1 MAQIY
6 NHDSKKL
13 NDLLSRAGI
22 GTDATLLIPDLQRPY
37 VWKPSQVT
45 LLVDSL
51 LRGWPF
57 GTLLLWEA
65 HQDDLAQIP
74 ARTFWKVVDLT
85 DDESGETVTRQNP
98 PGGFQMVL
106 DGQQRLQSLLLALG
120 GDSWGFKLYDR
131 EWSEDLLEKRA
142 RGRRGLGH
150 WSVGTL
156 CFDLTSFAAQTKRG
170 VAMLE
175 FEYREVLRW
184 VITDPAG
191 GQSKLKPADVYQSP
205 LPRSF
210 DPQNRGRFVRFSRLW
225 SLARPDRSIK
235 ESAYRGMLQPFL
247 ASEGVEKSFA
257 DSLLAPLAEL
267 MTTLSDVKVNEVAYL
282 EVSRF
287 DPLVSSQEV
296 YNDAVVNIFTRLNT
310 AGRTLTRE
318 EITFAWL
325 KIGWDQKVTGGRT
338 AIESFDR
345 LRDDLAGQELVL
357 ETDELVSAVSLVW
370 SAAFGTG
377 APLSNKDLLRGE
389 TVRPM
394 AQQLSQHWNL
404 FTTSAHEVAV
414 VLNSRELR
422 YGEIFR
428 SANSLAILWGV
439 AFAGLRWAQNRGLGV
454 VARDDFDK
462 RLTAALAR
470 ATDRWLICS
479 QWAKR
484 WAEATGATVEKY
496 VKDLA
501 ALVKTVDA
509 LTDLGAVIKAIEQQL
524 AGWNSEL
531 EPDALSF
538 VSELRVTKR
547 ESVSAY
553 YVPLWVW
560 HRLDARRWSASAI
573 QLRENK
579 QKKLNYDVD
588 HVVAFGL
595 WNDKIA
601 VANPALTADQIVEFN
616 EVVNLLGNTFLLEK
630 SFNIVKGK
638 HSLGHF
644 LKNVHEFVSGAQNRD
659 DWGAALSLLPEMIDS
674 DTNPLAELRRLIE
687 ERTKTM
693 KNDLEGFVR
702 GSKTRVDVV

>member
-13 NDLLSRAGI
+13 HELLTRAGVEA
-22 GTDATLLIPDLQRPY
+22 DATLLIPDLQRPY

-45 LLVDSL
+45 LLIDSL

-74 ARTFWKVVDLT
+74 ARTFWTIVDLT
-85 DDESGETVTRQNP
+85 DDGVGETITRQNP

-131 EWSEDLLEKRA
+131 EWSEDLSEKRA
-142 RGRRGLGH
+142 RGRRGLAH

-156 CFDLTSFAAQTKRG
+156 CFDLNAFAQQLKRG
-170 VAMLE
+170 VTILE

-191 GQSKLKPADVYQSP
+191 GQSKLKPADVYKSP

-210 DPQNRGRFVRFSRLW
+210 DPENRGRFVRFSRLW
-225 SLARPDRSIK
+225 KLTRPDRSIK
-235 ESAYRGMLQPFL
+235 ESAYKGMLEPFL
-247 ASEGVEKSFA
+247 KTEGVDKTLA
-257 DSLLAPLAEL
+257 DSLLGPLAEL
-267 MTTLSDVKVNEVAYL
+267 MTTLSDVKVNEIAYL
-282 EVSRF
+282 EVNRF
-287 DPLVSSQEV
+287 DPLVSTQEV

-325 KIGWDQKVTGGRT
+325 KIGWNQKATGSRT
-338 AIESFDR
+338 AIECFDQ
-345 LRDDLAGQELVL
+345 LRDDLSAHDLVL
-357 ETDELVSAVSLVW
+357 ENDELVSAVSLVW
-370 SAAFGTG
+370 SATFGTG
-377 APLSNKDLLRGE
+377 APLSNKDLLRGG

-394 AQQLSQHWNL
+394 AQQLSQDWIL
-404 FTTSAHEVAV
+404 FTTSA
-414 VLNSRELR
+414 RELALILEKRGLR

-439 AFAGLRWAQNRGLGV
+439 CFAGVRWAQNRNLGV
-454 VARDDFDK
+454 VGRDDFDK
-462 RLTAALAR
+462 RLAGVLAN
-470 ATDRWLICS
+470 TVDRWLICS

-496 VKDLA
+496 LKDLA
-501 ALVKTVDA
+501 ALVKAVDA
-509 LTDLGAVIKAIEQQL
+509 MADAAAVIKALEQQV
-524 AGWNSEL
+524 ATWNTEL
-531 EPDALSF
+531 EPDALTF

-560 HRLDARRWSASAI
+560 HRLDNDRWAASAI

-579 QKKLNYDVD
+579 QKKLAYDVD

-595 WNDKIA
+595 WTDKMGA
-601 VANPALTADQIVEFN
+601 ANPPLSADEMTEFN
-616 EVVNLLGNTFLLEK
+616 AVINALGNTFLLEK
-630 SFNIVKGK
+630 SFNIAKGK

-644 LKNVHEFVSGAQNRD
+644 LKNIHEFMIGRNRD
-659 DWGAALSLLPEMIDS
+659 DWGKALSLEPKMVDS
-674 DTNPLAELRRLIE
+674 DTTPLPDLRRLIE
-687 ERTKTM
+687 ERTQTM
-693 KNDLEGFVR
+693 KSDLEDFVR
-702 GSKTRVDVV
+702 GTKTRVDVL